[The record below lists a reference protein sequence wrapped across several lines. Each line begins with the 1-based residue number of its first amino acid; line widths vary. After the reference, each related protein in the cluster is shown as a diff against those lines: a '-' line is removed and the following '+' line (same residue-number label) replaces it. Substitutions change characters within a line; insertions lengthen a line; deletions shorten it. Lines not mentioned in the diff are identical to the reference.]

1 MHAHVRVL
9 ARWARRAGLVLALV
23 LALAPARAVVASDG
37 PASRPAIA
45 VTDRGV
51 IRGTQTAEG
60 RQFLGVPYAAPPVG
74 DLRWRPPQ
82 EHARWHGVLDTTA
95 FGPHCAQ
102 TAGSF
107 GLASTSEDCLF
118 LNVFTPRGFSGAF
131 PHRAPVMV
139 WIHGGALVTGESD
152 DYDPAPMVARGV
164 VVVTINYRLG
174 ALGFLAHPALAA
186 ESARGISGNFGV
198 QDQQAALGW
207 VHRNIRA
214 FGGDPENVTVFGESA
229 GGLSVHT
236 QLVSPLAAGLFQR
249 AIVESGAYQLTQP
262 SLAAAQAAGQAF
274 AAAAGCAD
282 QTAACL
288 RALPVATILARQ
300 TGGTDGLNVD
310 GVVLP
315 ASIGAALRSGAFNR
329 VPVMEGSN
337 HDEWRLFVA
346 ATEAATHVPLSAAAY
361 VPAIVATL
369 RVPAAVAAAI
379 AAQYPLSAFG
389 SPSEALGA
397 IGTDAIFACN
407 AQTATTALSQRVR
420 TFQYEFADPNAPM
433 LFFPPLSFPTG
444 AYHAAE
450 IQYVFRID
458 VSPQPNPG
466 LHGDQARLSDAM
478 VTYWTNFA
486 RTGDP
491 NLPALRTPVW
501 PHADASQRFQSLV
514 PGSPVTATGFGAEH
528 QCAFWAAGA

>member
-1 MHAHVRVL
+1 MHRHVRLVASRARQIGL
-9 ARWARRAGLVLALV
+9 ALALV
-23 LALAPARAVVASDG
+23 LAVVPARATAADTPPGRS
-37 PASRPAIA
+37 AIA

-51 IRGTQTAEG
+51 VRGLQTASG
-60 RQFLGVPYAAPPVG
+60 REFLGVPYAAAPVG

-82 EHARWHGVLDTTA
+82 EHARWTGVRDATA

-102 TAGSF
+102 TAGAF
-107 GLASTSEDCLF
+107 GIGSTSEDCLF
-118 LNVFTPRGFSGAF
+118 LNVFTPRGITF
-131 PHRAPVMV
+131 RTPVMV

-152 DYDPAPMVARGV
+152 DYNPARFLADGV
-164 VVVTINYRLG
+164 IVVTINYRLG

-186 ESARGISGNFGV
+186 ESAQGISGNFGI
-198 QDQQAALGW
+198 QDQQAALRW

-214 FGGDPENVTVFGESA
+214 FGGDPGNVTVFGESA

-262 SLAAAQAAGQAF
+262 SPAAVEAAGRAF

-315 ASIGAALRSGAFNR
+315 TSIGAALQSGAFNR

-361 VPAIVATL
+361 VPAIAATL
-369 RVPAAVAAAI
+369 RAPAAVAAAI

-397 IGTDAIFACN
+397 VGTDAIFACN
-407 AQTATTALSQRVR
+407 AQTATTALSQRVL

-433 LFFPPLSFPTG
+433 LYFPPLSFPTG

-450 IQYVFRID
+450 LQYLFRL
-458 VSPQPNPG
+458 SGTPQPNPG
-466 LHGDQARLSDAM
+466 LNADQTELSEAM
-478 VTYWTNFA
+478 VRYWTDFA
-486 RTGDP
+486 RTGSP
-491 NLPALRTPVW
+491 NLPVPRAPIW
-501 PHADASQRFQSLV
+501 PRADGSQRFQSLV
-514 PGSPVTATGFGAEH
+514 PARPVTATGFAAAH